1 MVPVRPRV
9 TNLRYRLVVVLV
21 TAVSATLAGP
31 ALVAGDSPTADVLT
45 VDDSSGADFGS
56 IQAAVDA
63 ADPGDTV
70 RVHPGVYAETVT
82 VDVGVRLTA
91 PQDAVLDGSALSDEA
106 VAFRIRGDVAPVID
120 GFTIRHYNVGVRA
133 SSPADWTLRDTV
145 VRNASW
151 KAVSAAGTEGD
162 WRIHGVTV
170 VNSDAGVAAVSSS
183 GDWTITETTVRNV
196 TEGNGIDAQAS
207 SGDWTLRRVSLVDVS
222 FAAVA
227 ASFSTGDWR
236 VANSTIRDAT
246 VGIGAIETGGNWT
259 VNGSTIR
266 DGSVSDRYDFWQ
278 PRLKEGVGV
287 YAPRTNGSWAVHH
300 TRFANN
306 ARGAIVAP
314 GASPPGDATSNRWTG
329 SAASTSERCVGNVD
343 CRATTD
349 PEAADDS
356 TPARTPADGPPR
368 EGRRTETNVTGTA
381 SRGTAV
387 SGGTRAPSQP
397 RTSVVSL
404 LLVGVAGVAAGV
416 VLAVR
421 SLE

>member
-1 MVPVRPRV
+1 V

-278 PRLKEGVGV
+278 PRVNYPTLLPRRIRASVLEG
-287 YAPRTNGSWAVHH
+287 
-300 TRFANN
+300 
-306 ARGAIVAP
+306 GALMWT
-314 GASPPGDATSNRWTG
+314 PGD
-329 SAASTSERCVGNVD
+329 
-343 CRATTD
+343 
-349 PEAADDS
+349 
-356 TPARTPADGPPR
+356 
-368 EGRRTETNVTGTA
+368 
-381 SRGTAV
+381 
-387 SGGTRAPSQP
+387 
-397 RTSVVSL
+397 
-404 LLVGVAGVAAGV
+404 
-416 VLAVR
+416 
-421 SLE
+421 